1 MKSWV
6 GRSILVIGMLHT
18 LVGVVAFHEVLF
30 SILREG
36 LFNTIPLNQQPERE
50 TAFWFLFTGLSLLII
65 GGLVVWIE
73 RNNMDTP
80 AFLSWSFLSITT
92 VGAIIMPV
100 SGFWLL
106 FIPTIGLFRR
116 RRKSGAD
123 RIQ

>member
-18 LVGVVAFHEVLF
+18 LVGVIVFHETLF

-36 LFNTIPLNQQPERE
+36 LFNTIPLNRQPERGA
-50 TAFWFLFTGLSLLII
+50 AFWFLFTGFSLLII

-73 RNNMDTP
+73 RNRMDTP
-80 AFLSWSFLSITT
+80 AFLSWSFLSITA
-92 VGAIIMPV
+92 VGVFMMPV

-106 FIPTIGLFRR
+106 LMPTIGLFQR

-123 RIQ
+123 RIR